1 MLPESQAL
9 FSICLVCNNYAN
21 SAIITRAQLPASILV
36 FGFFWLF
43 LKVSLAFLGPGNL
56 ATLAPGVCGVTDQR
70 FHNSRE
76 MFELYAT
83 KSCLFLLKAM
93 YVMGNVSDIMD
104 LLILWRLDALFGCG
118 RANSEVDAWSGER

>member
-9 FSICLVCNNYAN
+9 FSICVVCNNYAN

-56 ATLAPGVCGVTDQR
+56 ATLTRLSA
-70 FHNSRE
+70 
-76 MFELYAT
+76 A
-83 KSCLFLLKAM
+83 
-93 YVMGNVSDIMD
+93 
-104 LLILWRLDALFGCG
+104 ILWVSVHLLFFF
-118 RANSEVDAWSGER
+118 NPPYI